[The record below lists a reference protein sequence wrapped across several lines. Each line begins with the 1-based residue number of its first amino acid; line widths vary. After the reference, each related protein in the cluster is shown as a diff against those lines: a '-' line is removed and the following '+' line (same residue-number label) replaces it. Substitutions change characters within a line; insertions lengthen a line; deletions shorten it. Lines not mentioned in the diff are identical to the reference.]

1 MFQILSLI
9 IHNCVWTNLLLLI
22 ASREK
27 EITRRETT
35 LYTVFYR
42 KPLHSLHVHVPRL
55 EFSVNKSEEKLVFHW
70 FDHSQVHDHV
80 KDVKYKLYPIN
91 AIFYNVNIVQW
102 LMRTQRLLI
111 LKVNP

>member
-1 MFQILSLI
+1 ML
-9 IHNCVWTNLLLLI
+9 V
-22 ASREK
+22 EK
-27 EITRRETT
+27 RKLHEGKTT

-42 KPLHSLHVHVPRL
+42 KPLHSLHVHVPTL

-80 KDVKYKLYPIN
+80 KDVKYKPYPIN
-91 AIFYNVNIVQW
+91 AIFFNNVNIVQW
-102 LMRTQRLLI
+102 LMWTQRLLI

>member
-1 MFQILSLI
+1 M
-9 IHNCVWTNLLLLI
+9 
-22 ASREK
+22 
-27 EITRRETT
+27 
-35 LYTVFYR
+35 Y
-42 KPLHSLHVHVPRL
+42 VPTL

-70 FDHSQVHDHV
+70 FDHSQVHDHG